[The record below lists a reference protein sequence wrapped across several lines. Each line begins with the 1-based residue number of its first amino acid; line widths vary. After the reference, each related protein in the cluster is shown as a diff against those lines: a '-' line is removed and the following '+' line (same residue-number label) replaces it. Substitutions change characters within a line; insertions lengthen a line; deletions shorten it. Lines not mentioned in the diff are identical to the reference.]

1 MDKILA
7 DKHFKVVDYFQ
18 KSIDVFPSVDIK
30 GGVVI
35 TYRDAKTEFEP
46 IGFFSE
52 YEELKSILQK
62 VLSHQGFVKN
72 EFSNLISSQGLYK
85 FSEVAFNEHPE
96 IYEVQGNGT
105 AAKITS
111 NAFEHLPHIF
121 HEEEPDNPDVFI
133 RILGRSKNQRV
144 YKWIE
149 KRYTLPTDGYCVPV
163 IGHTDTFLSIGKFTD
178 AQQADRCLKY
188 VKTKF
193 TRCLLGTLKA
203 TQHNPRETWANV
215 PMQDF
220 TSGSDINWD
229 VPIPEIDRQLYSKYW
244 LSDEEIQFIEQNIKS
259 MA

>member
-149 KRYTLPTDGYCVPV
+149 KCR
-163 IGHTDTFLSIGKFTD
+163 
-178 AQQADRCLKY
+178 
-188 VKTKF
+188 
-193 TRCLLGTLKA
+193 
-203 TQHNPRETWANV
+203 
-215 PMQDF
+215 
-220 TSGSDINWD
+220 
-229 VPIPEIDRQLYSKYW
+229 
-244 LSDEEIQFIEQNIKS
+244 
-259 MA
+259 